1 MANLN
6 EKRTFFH
13 LSAIDENLYAVGGRN
28 AAGELATVEKYYA
41 KENQVI
47 GKLSISRFYETF
59 WNFFQW
65 QFVCK
70 MREPHY
76 GHAGTVYDG
85 KMYISGGITHDSFQ
99 KELLCYDPALDT
111 WEQRS
116 PMTGMISEFSKL

>member
-1 MANLN
+1 
-6 EKRTFFH
+6 
-13 LSAIDENLYAVGGRN
+13 
-28 AAGELATVEKYYA
+28 
-41 KENQVI
+41 
-47 GKLSISRFYETF
+47 
-59 WNFFQW
+59 
-65 QFVCK
+65 

-116 PMTGMISEFSKL
+116 PMTGMISEF

>member
-1 MANLN
+1 
-6 EKRTFFH
+6 
-13 LSAIDENLYAVGGRN
+13 
-28 AAGELATVEKYYA
+28 
-41 KENQVI
+41 
-47 GKLSISRFYETF
+47 
-59 WNFFQW
+59 
-65 QFVCK
+65 

-116 PMTGMISEFSKL
+116 PMTGMNIRFENYEQLEVFCKLTELFSRPGTPLHDNVSRQAFRYWRKPLPRLD

>member
-1 MANLN
+1 
-6 EKRTFFH
+6 
-13 LSAIDENLYAVGGRN
+13 
-28 AAGELATVEKYYA
+28 
-41 KENQVI
+41 
-47 GKLSISRFYETF
+47 
-59 WNFFQW
+59 
-65 QFVCK
+65 

-116 PMTGMISEFSKL
+116 PMTGITVRVFQSRHKNPQIIEKYT